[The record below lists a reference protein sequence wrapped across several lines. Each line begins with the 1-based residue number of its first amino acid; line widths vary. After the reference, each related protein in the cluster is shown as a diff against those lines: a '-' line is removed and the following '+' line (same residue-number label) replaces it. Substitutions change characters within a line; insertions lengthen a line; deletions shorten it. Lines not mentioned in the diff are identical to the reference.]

1 MTAASPRERS
11 RLSEAAPAGE
21 SDRPACTRD
30 AKRVRCLFIDNNVTY
45 LNPTRNLLLLV
56 LGAAFDLVCFG
67 PGYQPDEIVR
77 AGVARFAERHAPF
90 DLVMATEM
98 TTLPHYL
105 SPEYILK
112 HSFKYHGARF
122 EPALATLKEPFRFF
136 IEYSGPKI
144 FTMLET
150 DYQNLRQEQIELI
163 EGTGAVVL
171 GAGAEL
177 IPEDI
182 GPIVDEA
189 HLNRADRLI
198 LRSRTESWNGFRRRN
213 RRRMMSMLHHVG
225 DDDIRRRPFERR
237 RPAWA
242 VPGVPYTARA
252 QALRRLSGARIAVS
266 GRWLPIF
273 RIARRA
279 GLPVYDYSWSRR
291 WYNDAFRMVLSRV
304 RYAYTCGSIVQ
315 MPVRKFLEIPA
326 AGSVFAVQPT
336 PSFEALGFAHS
347 RNAFA
352 VEPDA
357 LPDLHRELER
367 DAERTSAIALAG
379 QEAVLQ
385 RHHVG
390 ARARQIAAL
399 ADRVVQGRFAGS
411 RWCNGAI
418 EIAGEDGGWSRLD
431 PDGSPHSTDGSA
443 A

>member
-1 MTAASPRERS
+1 MTILSSAAAVGASV
-11 RLSEAAPAGE
+11 
-21 SDRPACTRD
+21 RPACRRD
-30 AKRVRCLFIDNNVTY
+30 GRRLRCLFIDNNVTFR
-45 LNPTRNLLLLV
+45 NPTRNLLPLV

-67 PGYQPDEIVR
+67 PGYQQDEVVR
-77 AGVARFAERHAPF
+77 EGAARFAERHAPF

-98 TTLPHYL
+98 TLLPHYRP
-105 SPEYILK
+105 PEYILK
-112 HSFKYHGARF
+112 HSFRYHGAPF
-122 EPALATLKEPFRFF
+122 DITLATLKEPFCFF
-136 IEYSGPKI
+136 TEYSGPKI

-150 DYQNLRQEQIELI
+150 DYQNLRQDRIELI
-163 EGTGAVVL
+163 ESTGAVVL

-189 HLNRADRLI
+189 LLSRADRLI
-198 LRSRTESWNGFRRRN
+198 LHSRTESWNDFRRRN
-213 RRRMMSMLHHVG
+213 GRRMISMLHHVG
-225 DDDIRRRPFERR
+225 DDDIRRRPFRERR
-237 RPAWA
+237 SAWA

-252 QALRRLSGARIAVS
+252 QARRHLSGARIAVS
-266 GRWLPIF
+266 GRWLPLF

-279 GLPVYDYSWSRR
+279 GFPVFRVSWSRR
-291 WYNDAFRMVLSRV
+291 WYNDAFRNVLSRV
-304 RYAYTCGSIVQ
+304 RYAYTCGSILQ
-315 MPVRKFLEIPA
+315 FPIRKFLEIPA

-336 PSFEALGFAHS
+336 PSFEALGFAHG

-367 DAERTSAIALAG
+367 DPERARAIALAG

-411 RWCNGAI
+411 RWHNGAI